1 MDVSARPIVRPVQ
14 IDMFETLGAS
24 PHVRPGP
31 AWHERPELGSAITRH
46 GRIVSEV
53 LFARWVGDPVT
64 PEQRA
69 EVHASRA
76 ALDAIN
82 PRGSYDLEAAFAA
95 DRSLIGETQGG
106 RTQRAI
112 RAMRLEAEMRVD
124 PKLRADMFVRRWQAL
139 EHQRRLLLRDR
150 EDNRAGKVAES
161 MTDMAKAL
169 HRDPQL
175 ESLLRNRKHELGIAA
190 IPREGIARGLM
201 DMVERGRSRGL
212 GIGM

>member
-1 MDVSARPIVRPVQ
+1 MTLTADSVLADIPEVSTVLDDQ
-14 IDMFETLGAS
+14 S
-24 PHVRPGP
+24 PEV
-31 AWHERPELGSAITRH
+31 PEI
-46 GRIVSEV
+46 I
-53 LFARWVGDPVT
+53 
-64 PEQRA
+64 
-69 EVHASRA
+69 
-76 ALDAIN
+76 
-82 PRGSYDLEAAFAA
+82 RGTGHLP
-95 DRSLIGETQGG
+95 
-106 RTQRAI
+106 
-112 RAMRLEAEMRVD
+112 EMRVD